1 MFNLYN
7 DYFSKKKKKKK
18 LQECSIIINYMTL
31 NMLLNAYIFN
41 CEYYMLD
48 LGSVFNGIGPVEM
61 VTCVTI

>member
-1 MFNLYN
+1 MTI
-7 DYFSKKKKKKK
+7 SQKKKKK

-48 LGSVFNGIGPVEM
+48 LGSVFSGIGLVEM
-61 VTCVTI
+61 VTRVTI

>member
-1 MFNLYN
+1 MTI
-7 DYFSKKKKKKK
+7 SQKKKKKK

-48 LGSVFNGIGPVEM
+48 LGSVFSGIGW
-61 VTCVTI
+61 TC

>member
-7 DYFSKKKKKKK
+7 DYFSKKKKKKI
-18 LQECSIIINYMTL
+18 QECSIIINYMTL

-48 LGSVFNGIGPVEM
+48 LGSVFSGIGSVEM
-61 VTCVTI
+61 VTRVTI

>member
-48 LGSVFNGIGPVEM
+48 LDSVFSGIGPVEM
-61 VTCVTI
+61 VTRVTI